1 MIHGDPIYEDERG
14 GSVPVPYR
22 SGKKSRPR
30 TTSMM
35 FLAAPTSG
43 TAFSPVSS
51 APLITPLR
59 RIVDATVAA
68 ATAAP
73 THGSDR
79 AIRRDNLAPPHLASR

>member
-1 MIHGDPIYEDERG
+1 
-14 GSVPVPYR
+14 
-22 SGKKSRPR
+22 
-30 TTSMM
+30 MM

-43 TAFSPVSS
+43 TAFNPVSS

-68 ATAAP
+68 AIAAP

-79 AIRRDNLAPPHLASR
+79 ETRRDNLAPPQLASRCAIVMTIACARVVPSRSSIVVTCAW